1 MKLLFVPKSR
11 RAPMTLARTGDS
23 LTIDGEA
30 FDFSGLPDGGTLKRE
45 AIDCARIAGDVSR
58 DAAGVLTVPLYLP
71 HGPGAP
77 RHTRFPDPMT
87 LTEDGSV
94 ALPPYDTEPN
104 GGA

>member
-77 RHTRFPDPMT
+77 RGHRAANSSRCVTDMLTPSTTTSITR
-87 LTEDGSV
+87 
-94 ALPPYDTEPN
+94 
-104 GGA
+104 